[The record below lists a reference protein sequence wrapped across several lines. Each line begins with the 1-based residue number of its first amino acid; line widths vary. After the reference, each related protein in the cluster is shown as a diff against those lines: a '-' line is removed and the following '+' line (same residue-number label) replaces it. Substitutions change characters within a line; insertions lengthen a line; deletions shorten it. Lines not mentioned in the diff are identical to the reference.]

1 MYIDIDETFIV
12 YIMKLQ
18 NLIITMNI
26 VSTVKMMKS
35 EL

>member
-1 MYIDIDETFIV
+1 MYIDIDKTFIV

-18 NLIITMNI
+18 NLIMTMNI
-26 VSTVKMMKS
+26 VSTVKMMKL